1 MNNLQK
7 VKSDAFEAINNCPQC
22 EGDIHEA
29 YEMMMGEIQDGES
42 EDNEIEH
49 FYSRLSDIISDI
61 IETAVQENIRWIDE
75 VVTQID
81 REKEK

>member
-49 FYSRLSDIISDI
+49 FYSRLSDII
-61 IETAVQENIRWIDE
+61 ETAV
-75 VVTQID
+75 
-81 REKEK
+81 

>member
-1 MNNLQK
+1 MTELEK
-7 VKSDAFEAINNCPQC
+7 VKSDAFEAINNYPQC

-49 FYSRLSDIISDI
+49 FYSRLSDIIES
-61 IETAVQENIRWIDE
+61 AFQEHIRWIDE

>member
-1 MNNLQK
+1 MTELEK
-7 VKSDAFEAINNCPQC
+7 VKSDAFEAINNYPQC

-49 FYSRLSDIISDI
+49 FYSRLSDII
-61 IETAVQENIRWIDE
+61 ETAVRQSKGEI
-75 VVTQID
+75 
-81 REKEK
+81 K